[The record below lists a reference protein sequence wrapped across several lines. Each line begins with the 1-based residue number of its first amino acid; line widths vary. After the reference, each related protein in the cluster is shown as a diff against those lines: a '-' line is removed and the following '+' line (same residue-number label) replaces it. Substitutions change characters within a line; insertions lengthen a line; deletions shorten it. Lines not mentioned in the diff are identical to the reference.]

1 MTIEPKTSPCCHH
14 EVGSAWVEAMEHE
27 LARERTLLQHWQLL
41 RPGVGHPQLN
51 LRAAEWRS

>member
-1 MTIEPKTSPCCHH
+1 MTIDPNTSPCCHH
-14 EVGSAWVEAMEHE
+14 VVGSAWVVALVRER
-27 LARERTLLQHWQLL
+27 ARERTLLQHLLL